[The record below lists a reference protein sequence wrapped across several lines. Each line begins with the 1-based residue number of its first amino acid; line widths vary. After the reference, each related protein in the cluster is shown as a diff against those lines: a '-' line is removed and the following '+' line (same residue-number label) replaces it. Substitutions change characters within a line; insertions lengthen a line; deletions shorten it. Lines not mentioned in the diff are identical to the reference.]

1 MVARCPVPE
10 LIDAGVTVVLGS
22 DAGAPDRSFDM
33 FRHMFVAM
41 RYHRRHFRD
50 SRVLPPG
57 KTLEMATIDGAKAF
71 RIEDSVGSLEPGKK
85 ADIILLDMSKPHL
98 YPLNMPVDRVTY
110 FANGGDLDTVIVD
123 GEILMEDRK
132 VKTVDE
138 TAVLE
143 KAQTELEA
151 AIDRSGLKNLHE
163 TTGKYWG
170 HSRY

>member
-1 MVARCPVPE
+1 VGEPQSGALV
-10 LIDAGVTVVLGS
+10 GVVVFSEVVYG
-22 DAGAPDRSFDM
+22 
-33 FRHMFVAM
+33 VN
-41 RYHRRHFRD
+41 
-50 SRVLPPG
+50 
-57 KTLEMATIDGAKAF
+57 AF
-71 RIEDSVGSLEPGKK
+71 HD
-85 ADIILLDMSKPHL
+85 
-98 YPLNMPVDRVTY
+98 
-110 FANGGDLDTVIVD
+110 DLDTVIVD